1 MERELAIFPEQLLVP
16 CLGILYFMQFGEF
29 AAVRVWIRVVQVST
43 AFLNYRA
50 AGIHADIL
58 CHHAA
63 DIYAGL
69 PCLRVVDFFNERFS
83 SVLAYLRRA
92 EIF

>member
-1 MERELAIFPEQLLVP
+1 
-16 CLGILYFMQFGEF
+16 MQFGEF

-43 AFLNYRA
+43 AFLNYHA

-83 SVLAYLRRA
+83 SVLAESRDILRN
-92 EIF
+92 I